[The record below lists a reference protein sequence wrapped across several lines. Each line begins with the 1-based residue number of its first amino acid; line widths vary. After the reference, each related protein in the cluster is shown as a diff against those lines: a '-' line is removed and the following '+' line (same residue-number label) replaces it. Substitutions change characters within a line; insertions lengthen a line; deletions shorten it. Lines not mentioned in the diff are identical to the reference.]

1 MSLKEK
7 DNSKLF
13 FCYIVFFL
21 KKDEKAIA
29 HYRQNFYRANSKN
42 EAYGAFIKE
51 LKNEEVTPEVVSSD
65 WRPIVHKIDPDCFID
80 VREED

>member
-21 KKDEKAIA
+21 KKESDKTIA
-29 HYRQNFYRANSKN
+29 HYKQNFYRANSKN
-42 EAYGAFIKE
+42 EAYGAFIKD
-51 LKNEEVTPEVVSSD
+51 LKNEEITPEVVSSD
-65 WRPIVHKIDPDCFID
+65 WRPAQFRK
-80 VREED
+80 